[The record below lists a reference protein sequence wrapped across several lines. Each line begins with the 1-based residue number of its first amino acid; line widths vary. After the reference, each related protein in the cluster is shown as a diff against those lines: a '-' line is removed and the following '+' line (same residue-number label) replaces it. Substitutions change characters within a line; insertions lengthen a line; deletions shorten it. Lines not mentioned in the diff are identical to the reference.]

1 MYSKFFTLMKKDL
14 CMIIYGKF
22 FILAF
27 SSLILYSCYINF
39 GYIKFMDED
48 SYHNSVYMYKPENIS
63 MYQSP
68 SIHTVSSIDELKSKL
83 SEDTNAVGI
92 DASGNKPKVILH
104 ESIEGV
110 DNYRADYALS
120 LLLSQKDNDEK
131 ISGKNEVIRINDEV
145 IQIND
150 ENTSE
155 MKLRKEMTCE
165 ILFFE
170 IVAIGFLGIA
180 SLLFKEKQMGVIRIT
195 GILPVKR
202 SLFILSKVSIFL
214 ICDLCFTVLLL
225 IINVGFFEG
234 IKILPKV
241 LVQTGILSIIMSL
254 IGFGCSMLLK
264 DFKQFSLAYLL
275 VAVFITTP
283 VFLSANTSFEIG
295 WIKYHPFY
303 HVYTKL
309 KNAFFI
315 SFSSEISYFIVC
327 SLTIIALFLLVKNV
341 FDKELIREG

>member
-1 MYSKFFTLMKKDL
+1 MKKDFW
-14 CMIIYGKF
+14 MIIYGKF
-22 FILAF
+22 FILTF

-48 SYHNSVYMYKPENIS
+48 SYHNSVYMYEPENTS
-63 MYQSP
+63 VNKSS
-68 SIHTVSSIDELKSKL
+68 SIHPVSSINELKSKL
-83 SEDTNAVGI
+83 SEDTNAVGV
-92 DASGNKPKVILH
+92 DASGNKANVILH
-104 ESIEGV
+104 ESIKGV

-120 LLLSQKDNDEK
+120 LLLSEKDNNAK
-131 ISGKNEVIRINDEV
+131 ISRKNEV
-145 IQIND
+145 IQINGED
-150 ENTSE
+150 TSE

-180 SLLFKEKQMGVIRIT
+180 SLLFKEKQMGVMHIT

-214 ICDLCFTVLLL
+214 ICDLCFTVFLL
-225 IINVGFFEG
+225 IINIGFSEG
-234 IKILPKV
+234 IKILPQV

-303 HVYTKL
+303 HVYNEL

>member
-1 MYSKFFTLMKKDL
+1 MYSKFFTLIKKDFW
-14 CMIIYGKF
+14 MIIYGKF

-39 GYIKFMDED
+39 GYIKFMEED
-48 SYHNSVYMYKPENIS
+48 SYHNSVYMYKAKSVSVNESSLIYP
-63 MYQSP
+63 
-68 SIHTVSSIDELKSKL
+68 VSSIDDLKSKL
-83 SEDTNAVGI
+83 SKDTNAVGI
-92 DASGNKPKVILH
+92 DASENRPKVILH
-104 ESIEGV
+104 ESLEKV
-110 DNYRADYALS
+110 DNYRADYALY
-120 LLLSQKDNDEK
+120 LLLSEKDNDTK
-131 ISGKNEVIRINDEV
+131 ILGKDEV
-145 IQIND
+145 IQIKD
-150 ENTSE
+150 KDTSE

-180 SLLFKEKQMGVIRIT
+180 SLLFKEKQMGVMYIT

-225 IINVGFFEG
+225 IINIGFFEG
-234 IKILPKV
+234 IKILPQI

-283 VFLSANTSFEIG
+283 VFLSSNTSFEIS

-303 HVYTKL
+303 HVYNEL

-315 SFSSEISYFIVC
+315 SFSSEISYFIAC
-327 SLTIIALFLLVKNV
+327 SLTIIVLFLLVKYG

>member
-1 MYSKFFTLMKKDL
+1 MYSKFFTLMKKDFW
-14 CMIIYGKF
+14 MIIYGKF

-48 SYHNSVYMYKPENIS
+48 SYHNSVYMYKPENTS
-63 MYQSP
+63 MYESP
-68 SIHTVSSIDELKSKL
+68 SIHPVSSINELKSKL

-92 DASGNKPKVILH
+92 DASGNKANVILH
-104 ESIEGV
+104 ESLEGI

-120 LLLSQKDNDEK
+120 LLLSEKDNDTK
-131 ISGKNEVIRINDEV
+131 ISRKNEV
-145 IQIND
+145 IQINGED
-150 ENTSE
+150 TSE

-234 IKILPKV
+234 IKILPQV

-264 DFKQFSLAYLL
+264 DFKQFSLVYLL

-303 HVYTKL
+303 HVYSEL

-315 SFSSEISYFIVC
+315 SFSSEINYFIAC

>member
-1 MYSKFFTLMKKDL
+1 MYSKFLTLMKKDL
-14 CMIIYGKF
+14 WMIIYGKF
-22 FILAF
+22 FILAL

-48 SYHNSVYMYKPENIS
+48 SYHNSVYMYEPENTS
-63 MYQSP
+63 MHESP
-68 SIHTVSSIDELKSKL
+68 LIHPVSSIDELKSKL

-92 DASGNKPKVILH
+92 DASGNKANVILY
-104 ESIEGV
+104 ESIKGV

-120 LLLSQKDNDEK
+120 LLLSQKDNDVK
-131 ISGKNEVIRINDEV
+131 ISEKDEV
-145 IQIND
+145 IQINYED
-150 ENTSE
+150 TSE

-180 SLLFKEKQMGVIRIT
+180 SLLFKEKQMGVMRIT

-202 SLFILSKVSIFL
+202 SLFILSKISIFL

-234 IKILPKV
+234 IKILPQV

-264 DFKQFSLAYLL
+264 DFKQFSLVYLL

-303 HVYTKL
+303 HVYNEL

-315 SFSSEISYFIVC
+315 SFSSEISYFIAC
-327 SLTIIALFLLVKNV
+327 SLTIIVLFLLVKNV

>member
-14 CMIIYGKF
+14 WMIIYGKF

-48 SYHNSVYMYKPENIS
+48 SYHNSVYMYELENTS
-63 MYQSP
+63 VYESP
-68 SIHTVSSIDELKSKL
+68 LIHPVSSIDELKSKL

-92 DASGNKPKVILH
+92 DASGNRAKVILH
-104 ESIEGV
+104 ESLERV

-120 LLLSQKDNDEK
+120 LLLSEKDNDVK
-131 ISGKNEVIRINDEV
+131 TSGKDEV
-145 IQIND
+145 IQID
-150 ENTSE
+150 DKETSE

-180 SLLFKEKQMGVIRIT
+180 SLLFKEKQMGVMRIT

-225 IINVGFFEG
+225 IINVGLFEG
-234 IKILPKV
+234 IKILPQV

-254 IGFGCSMLLK
+254 VGFGCSMLLK

-283 VFLSANTSFEIG
+283 VFLSANTSFEIS

-303 HVYTKL
+303 HVYNEL

-315 SFSSEISYFIVC
+315 SFSSEISYFIAC
-327 SLTIIALFLLVKNV
+327 FLTIIVLFLLVKYV

>member
-1 MYSKFFTLMKKDL
+1 MYSKFLTLMKKDL
-14 CMIIYGKF
+14 WMIIYGKF
-22 FILAF
+22 FILAL

-48 SYHNSVYMYKPENIS
+48 SYHNSVYMYEPENTS
-63 MYQSP
+63 MYESP
-68 SIHTVSSIDELKSKL
+68 LIHPVSSIDELKSKL

-92 DASGNKPKVILH
+92 DASGNKANVILY
-104 ESIEGV
+104 ESIKGV

-120 LLLSQKDNDEK
+120 LLLSQKDNDAK
-131 ISGKNEVIRINDEV
+131 ISEKDEV

-150 ENTSE
+150 EDTSE

-180 SLLFKEKQMGVIRIT
+180 SLLFKEKQMGVMRIT

-234 IKILPKV
+234 IKILPQV

-264 DFKQFSLAYLL
+264 DFKQFSLVYLL

-303 HVYTKL
+303 HVYNEL

-315 SFSSEISYFIVC
+315 SFSSEISYFIAC
-327 SLTIIALFLLVKNV
+327 SLTIIVLFLLVKNV

>member
-1 MYSKFFTLMKKDL
+1 MYSKFLTLMKKDL
-14 CMIIYGKF
+14 WMIIYGKF
-22 FILAF
+22 FILAL

-48 SYHNSVYMYKPENIS
+48 SYHNSVYMYEPENTS
-63 MYQSP
+63 MHESP
-68 SIHTVSSIDELKSKL
+68 LIHPVSSIDELKSKL

-92 DASGNKPKVILH
+92 DASGNKANVILY
-104 ESIEGV
+104 ESIKGV

-120 LLLSQKDNDEK
+120 LLLSQKDNDAK
-131 ISGKNEVIRINDEV
+131 ISEKDEV
-145 IQIND
+145 IQINYED
-150 ENTSE
+150 TSE

-180 SLLFKEKQMGVIRIT
+180 SLLFKEKQMGVMRIT

-202 SLFILSKVSIFL
+202 SLFILSKISIFL

-234 IKILPKV
+234 IKILPQV

-264 DFKQFSLAYLL
+264 DFKQFSLVYLL

-283 VFLSANTSFEIG
+283 VFLSVNTSFEIG

-303 HVYTKL
+303 HVYNEL

-315 SFSSEISYFIVC
+315 RFSSEISYFIAC
-327 SLTIIALFLLVKNV
+327 SLTIIVLFLLVKNV

>member
-1 MYSKFFTLMKKDL
+1 MKKDL
-14 CMIIYGKF
+14 WMIIYGKF
-22 FILAF
+22 FILAL

-48 SYHNSVYMYKPENIS
+48 SYHNSVYMYEPENTS
-63 MYQSP
+63 MHESP
-68 SIHTVSSIDELKSKL
+68 LIHPVSSIDELKSKL

-92 DASGNKPKVILH
+92 DASGNKANVILY
-104 ESIEGV
+104 ESIKGV

-120 LLLSQKDNDEK
+120 LLLSQKDNDAK
-131 ISGKNEVIRINDEV
+131 ISEKDEV
-145 IQIND
+145 IQINYED
-150 ENTSE
+150 TSE

-180 SLLFKEKQMGVIRIT
+180 SLLFKEKQMGVMRIT

-202 SLFILSKVSIFL
+202 SLFILSKISIFL

-234 IKILPKV
+234 IKILPQV

-264 DFKQFSLAYLL
+264 DFKQFSLVYLL

-283 VFLSANTSFEIG
+283 VFLSVNTSFEIG

-303 HVYTKL
+303 HVYNEL

-315 SFSSEISYFIVC
+315 RFSSEISYFIAC
-327 SLTIIALFLLVKNV
+327 SLTIIVLFLLVKNV